1 MAFILVA
8 KLFNEILSTSFFRF
22 CVKPSFSMWRS
33 VERLSVLPKF
43 CNGGSVL
50 FFICTSAVKFPPHT
64 CGLLSVGL
72 FLPWF
77 FPYFLYRIFHISW
90 SKLIVYRY
98 QSMDHFREIFLLLAP
113 CDLSWSFFHFSYIG
127 HILISYDL
135 YLFPHLYQVTSCIN
149 FRNLYQILQSVSI
162 PEFLY
167 WFPQSLSMAEYKYG
181 IPQPVIC
188 INFRFSPT
196 GRGGSFP
203 RTRFFHCTF
212 LLCFLDFFGKLMNI
226 FSFFLPLRLFLI
238 SLKCFFWL
246 FFLSLFLVLFLSYL
260 IICSVYLLLI
270 FAERPLLFDFI
281 IWRCFSFCT
290 DITICR
296 HWNSFSIMIAFW
308 FYGHL
313 LSPGKWRIRNVLSFL
328 FREWCDIIKK
338 DDRFTDWKALK

>member
-22 CVKPSFSMWRS
+22 CVKPSFSIWRS

-43 CNGGSVL
+43 CNGGSVF

-77 FPYFLYRIFHISW
+77 FPYFLYRIFHIYW

-135 YLFPHLYQVTSCIN
+135 YLFPHLYQVTSRIN

-196 GRGGSFP
+196 GRAGSFP

-238 SLKCFFWL
+238 SLKCFFGC
-246 FFLSLFLVLFLSYL
+246 FFFRFFWFSFWAILLSVPFIYFWYLRRDLCYLILLYDVVFHSVLISLFVDIEIHF
-260 IICSVYLLLI
+260 
-270 FAERPLLFDFI
+270 PL
-281 IWRCFSFCT
+281 W
-290 DITICR
+290 
-296 HWNSFSIMIAFW
+296 
-308 FYGHL
+308 L
-313 LSPGKWRIRNVLSFL
+313 LSGFMAICYHLVNEESGMY
-328 FREWCDIIKK
+328 FRFFFVNDAI
-338 DDRFTDWKALK
+338 